1 MQSIDKAPLHSVR
14 RQRGLTA
21 ISWILIIALGA
32 FLGLIALKLIPI
44 YLQAFNISTVV
55 RQLPDEP
62 FIGDKG
68 PDEIRRSLIARLKIN
83 SVYDFNPKNIVI
95 KKGLNSYLV
104 DVSYEVREPVLGNVD
119 IIVSFSNQV
128 EIKPTTRMQ

>member
-1 MQSIDKAPLHSVR
+1 MQSIDKVRLHSVG

-55 RQLPDEP
+55 TQLPDEP

-68 PDEIRRSLIARLKIN
+68 PAEIRKSLMARLKIN
-83 SVYDFNPKNIVI
+83 SVYDFDPKNIVI
-95 KKGLNSYLV
+95 KKGLNTYLV

-119 IIVSFSNQV
+119 IVVSFSNQV
-128 EIKPTTRMQ
+128 EIKPTTTMQ

>member
-1 MQSIDKAPLHSVR
+1 MQSIDTARQGSLR

-55 RQLPDEP
+55 KQLPDEP

-68 PDEIRRSLIARLKIN
+68 PAEIRKSLMARLKIN
-83 SVYDFNPKNIVI
+83 SVYDFNPNNIVI
-95 KKGLNSYLV
+95 KKGLNTYLV
-104 DVSYEVREPVLGNVD
+104 DVSYEVREPVLANVD
-119 IIVSFSNQV
+119 IVVSFSNQV
-128 EIKPTTRMQ
+128 EIRPTQQMQ

>member
-1 MQSIDKAPLHSVR
+1 MQSIDTARQGSLR

-55 RQLPDEP
+55 KQLPDEP

-68 PDEIRRSLIARLKIN
+68 PAEIRKSLMARLKIN
-83 SVYDFNPKNIVI
+83 SVYDFDPNNIVI
-95 KKGLNSYLV
+95 KKGLNTYLV
-104 DVSYEVREPVLGNVD
+104 DVSYEVREPVLANVD
-119 IIVSFSNQV
+119 IVVSFSNQV
-128 EIKPTTRMQ
+128 EIRPTQQMQ

>member
-1 MQSIDKAPLHSVR
+1 MQSTNLARRTSPR

-21 ISWILIIALGA
+21 ISWILIIALAA
-32 FLGLIALKLIPI
+32 FIGLIALKLIPI
-44 YLQAFNISTVV
+44 YLQAFNIATVV

-68 PDEIRRSLIARLKIN
+68 PNEIRKSLIARLKIN
-83 SVYDFNPKNIVI
+83 SVYDFDPKNIVI
-95 KKGLNSYLV
+95 KKGLNTYLV

-119 IIVSFSNQV
+119 IVVSFSNQT
-128 EIKPTTRMQ
+128 EIKPTTMMQ

>member
-1 MQSIDKAPLHSVR
+1 MQSIDKARQGSLR

-55 RQLPDEP
+55 TQLPDEP

-68 PDEIRRSLIARLKIN
+68 PAEIRKSLMARLKIN
-83 SVYDFNPKNIVI
+83 SVYDFNPNNIVI
-95 KKGLNSYLV
+95 KKGLNTYLV
-104 DVSYEVREPVLGNVD
+104 DVSYEVREPVLANVD
-119 IIVSFSNQV
+119 IVVSFSNQV
-128 EIKPTTRMQ
+128 EIRPTQQMQ

>member
-1 MQSIDKAPLHSVR
+1 MQSTNLARRTSPR

-55 RQLPDEP
+55 KQLPDEP

-68 PDEIRRSLIARLKIN
+68 PAEIRRSLIARLKIN
-83 SVYDFNPKNIVI
+83 SVYDFDPKNIVI
-95 KKGLNSYLV
+95 KKGLNTYIV

-119 IIVSFSNQV
+119 IVVSFSNQT
-128 EIKPTTRMQ
+128 EIKPTTMMQ